1 MSNQI
6 PTMRVK
12 QYSSNVFHLS
22 QQKGSR
28 FRGMV
33 RSESLKG
40 KSGFYDRIGSV
51 VAQKRTTRHADTPQM
66 NTPHSRRRVT
76 MVDYDYS
83 DMVDNV
89 DKLRTIHDPTN
100 DYAKAAIFALGRAMD
115 DEIIL
120 GALGTSYG
128 GEEGA
133 TSVVLPTTQKVA
145 AHDGSTATGVNF
157 NVRTWRKV
165 KEKFDANDV
174 DESISRFISFTSSQ
188 LQNLLAEEEVTSA
201 DYNTIKALVAGEVD
215 SFLGFKT
222 MRSERLGRSAS
233 DITYT
238 VTNGVVGA
246 GTGTITAAN
255 SRRCIAWAQDG
266 ILLAM
271 GEDIKT
277 EIGPRPDKSYSTQ
290 VFASLSLGATRM
302 EEVKVVEV
310 ICSE

>member
-12 QYSSNVFHLS
+12 QYSANVFHLA

-28 FRGMV
+28 LRSMV
-33 RSESLKG
+33 RIESLKG
-40 KSGFYDRIGSV
+40 KSGFYDRIGSG
-51 VAQKRTTRHADTPQM
+51 VAQKRVVRHADTPQM

-89 DKLRTIHDPTN
+89 DKLRTIHDPIN
-100 DYAKAAIFALGRAMD
+100 DYAKAAIWALGRAMD

-120 GALGTSYG
+120 GALGTAYG
-128 GEEGA
+128 GEEGSS
-133 TSVVLPTTQKVA
+133 SVVLPTSQKLA
-145 AHDGSTATGVNF
+145 AHDGSTTTGVNF
-157 NVRTWRKV
+157 NVKTWRKL
-165 KEKFDANDV
+165 KEKFDSEDI
-174 DESISRFISFTSSQ
+174 DESIPRFIAFSSSQ
-188 LQNLLAEEEVTSA
+188 LQNLLAETEIASS
-201 DYNTIKALVAGEVD
+201 DYNTIKALVMGEVD

-222 MRSERLGRSAS
+222 VRTERLARSAT

-238 VTNGVVGA
+238 VTDGTVAA

-255 SRRCIAWAQDG
+255 SRRCIAWAKDG
-266 ILLAM
+266 ILLAI
-271 GEDIKT
+271 GEDVKT
-277 EIGPRPDKSYSTQ
+277 EIGPRADKSYSIQ

-302 EEVKVVEV
+302 EEVKLVEV